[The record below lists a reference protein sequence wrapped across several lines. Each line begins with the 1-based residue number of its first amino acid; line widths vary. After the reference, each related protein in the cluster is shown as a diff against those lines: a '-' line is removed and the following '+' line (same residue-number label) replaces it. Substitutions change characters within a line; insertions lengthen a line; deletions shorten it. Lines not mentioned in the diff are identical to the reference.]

1 LTASVRR
8 NTPAGDMSDNGN
20 GQPKQPLLYS
30 FDGAAAPSELGP
42 SLMKVMELAEPLR
55 QSFEQLVLPCM
66 GQAPDEQVDEA
77 ITQLCRNNELDVDV
91 AGTAIKA
98 TRFFLRQAAA
108 LNVSPQQLGED
119 LTALSCPGELIATLS
134 KVYELAL
141 NDLRLEIAQSTIVAH
156 GNVLTGVEWR
166 VDTLGA
172 SNRGRG
178 INIPVAMI
186 TLHFRNGDETE
197 RLTLQALPDAVN
209 TLREVCENLLR

>member
-1 LTASVRR
+1 
-8 NTPAGDMSDNGN
+8 
-20 GQPKQPLLYS
+20 
-30 FDGAAAPSELGP
+30 
-42 SLMKVMELAEPLR
+42 MELDEKIR
-55 QSFEQLVLPCM
+55 ESFEQLVLPVL
-66 GQAPDEQVDEA
+66 GQAPDERVDET
-77 ITQLCRNNELDVDV
+77 ITQLCRNNELEVDV

-98 TRFFLRQAAA
+98 TRFFVRQAAA
-108 LNVSPQQLGED
+108 LNVAPAQLAED
-119 LTALSCPGELIATLS
+119 LKALDCPGELVGIIT
-134 KVYELAL
+134 KIYELAL
-141 NDLRLEIAQSTIVAH
+141 NELRLEIAQATIVAH